1 MRYRLERLIDGQ
13 WYVWGT
19 YDDPVRLALAAHELG
34 QYGFKVIRVEAV
46 A

>member
-19 YDDPVRLALAAHELG
+19 YDDPARLAQAAHELG
-34 QYGFKVIRVEAV
+34 LYGFRVIRVEVV